1 MVGNP
6 EIHLR
11 YNVRE
16 AVTEADSSRRGGF
29 GEHLALEFIGATSL
43 YESPPTQMKWSGEGK
58 EEEN

>member
-1 MVGNP
+1 M
-6 EIHLR
+6 
-11 YNVRE
+11 RE

-58 EEEN
+58 EEEH